1 MVCLTDKVM
10 SMTTSDEREKKR
22 PLIEEIRRFR
32 KEKIRSALILLT
44 VGLAGLVLPI
54 IPGMLFILL
63 AFWLLFPDQSEKLWS
78 RIKEALAKKKGP
90 S

>member
-1 MVCLTDKVM
+1 VVCLTDKVM